1 MLIKDL
7 VTPEQYT
14 QLKKEYAVLVKN
26 KEITFLQFC
35 TNTYKLKTK
44 TKGVRFPLL
53 LILKLRRF

>member
-1 MLIKDL
+1 MGMLIKDL

-14 QLKKEYAVLVKN
+14 QLKKEYAVMVKN

-44 TKGVRFPLL
+44 KKG
-53 LILKLRRF
+53 